1 MINYSDPFI
10 FTNNG
15 NNTDVNDNFEL
26 NIDMGA
32 LSTPM
37 DISNEPVPEEPKKKR
52 GRPRKKEPVNIITDD
67 DKQQEDLPF
76 YQSNEPYL
84 DSYRE
89 TTNMLNTSIAQI
101 DLAQNQI
108 RQDLDLI
115 RSSKT
120 LKRKYDYISML
131 TGSVCSLIG
140 TKVTAIREINKSI
153 TDSHNLDIKRVK
165 ELKLNAA
172 EVDDNKAVMDMYNA
186 FISMPSTTP
195 MTAQFIPSGTDMT
208 LIEQSNNINATQLG
222 SSDVG
227 FQNYMDNLSPVQNM
241 MLLEGNS
248 NIKTVVVY
256 DPNTGNRWFDVV
268 DISTGQSVPNT
279 PKPDAMFLEDTT
291 IDVRNKIARNI
302 NLDQVYPLI
311 ILDQTLNEY

>member
-1 MINYSDPFI
+1 MIYSDPFI
-10 FTNNG
+10 FGGG
-15 NNTDVNDNFEL
+15 NNDNNVDENFEL

-37 DISNEPVPEEPKKKR
+37 DVSNEPIVEEPKKKR
-52 GRPRKKEPVNIITDD
+52 GRPKKKEPIPIITDSD
-67 DKQQEDLPF
+67 VPQGDLPF

-84 DSYRE
+84 DSYKE
-89 TTNMLNTSIAQI
+89 TTDMLNTSIAQI
-101 DLAQNQI
+101 DIAQNQI

-186 FISMPSTTP
+186 FISMPSTAP

-208 LIEQSNNINATQLG
+208 LIEQSNNVNATQLG
-222 SSDVG
+222 NSDSG
-227 FQNYMDNLSPVQNM
+227 FQNYMNNLTPVQNM
-241 MLLEGNS
+241 MLLEGNA

-279 PKPDAMFLEDTT
+279 PKPDPMFLEDTT

>member
-1 MINYSDPFI
+1 MIYSDPFI
-10 FTNNG
+10 FGGG
-15 NNTDVNDNFEL
+15 NNDNNVDENFEL

-37 DISNEPVPEEPKKKR
+37 DVSNEPIVEEPKKKR
-52 GRPRKKEPVNIITDD
+52 GRPKKKEPIPIITDSD
-67 DKQQEDLPF
+67 VPQGDLPF

-84 DSYRE
+84 DSYKE
-89 TTNMLNTSIAQI
+89 TTDMLNTSIAQI
-101 DLAQNQI
+101 DIAQNQI

-186 FISMPSTTP
+186 FISMPSTAP

-208 LIEQSNNINATQLG
+208 LIEQSNNVNATQLG
-222 SSDVG
+222 NSDSG
-227 FQNYMDNLSPVQNM
+227 FQNYMNNLSPVQNM
-241 MLLEGNS
+241 MLLEGNA

-279 PKPDAMFLEDTT
+279 PKPDPMFLEDTT